1 MNNLKI
7 KLVALLVLSSFL
19 PVHGQI
25 AKWHVKPDYD
35 NIEVLENGYFKVLL
49 NGRFGLLDKNGVAV
63 LPVEYDEMTPF
74 HEDRTL
80 LYKNGKFSAVMDV
93 YGNVIDLSD
102 KNYVPLPN
110 AKCFHSGYL
119 LVKKGSEYFYLD
131 VAGKEAFGPFI
142 DAYPYSE
149 GYACVRVKT
158 NPVKDPSLLNYELID
173 LEGKPAFFNAEER
186 AGLQF
191 LSSLRDGRA
200 LLVSKGKFYWF
211 DSASGQMEQIST
223 DGTAHKKSIVVAIDG
238 KTPNVSSTADYI
250 QVSARNGV
258 FIFDKLLRINR
269 YELTGNDEVVYR
281 EKPKEGRYYTTSFD
295 KTFYDQKYGL
305 VFKGQRLLP
314 PQFDEILHMEG
325 RYAVVRTRDD
335 KCGVITVDEDN
346 SFVFKLNDNEPI
358 DFRHKYY
365 NPKLTVLMPPC
376 IKCSTATVKSYS
388 RDCEIMPET
397 RKEIE
402 NIERNALEYICR
414 LSIPKELTDTVSTHQ
429 YQFVLTYDGLRSEV
443 STVNVE
449 EWYVKYYDVSLANTN
464 TNFNITSPSDTI
476 NVEFDVVMTEAARN
490 DGRYYPKTVEVT
502 SPDLGYE
509 PVCVRIN
516 ENRNTFQ
523 IHGVEEG
530 RVRFFVNITED
541 GCPSIIY
548 PFEMVFTKPAPEDT
562 DKKTTVTVK
571 AVRKPK
577 PKPAPKKEE
586 KPIFVDN
593 IYD

>member
-1 MNNLKI
+1 MRVSKKNL
-7 KLVALLVLSSFL
+7 LMFLSLSCFL
-19 PVHGQI
+19 SAHAQI

-49 NGRFGLLDKNGVAV
+49 NGHFGLLDKNGVAV

-93 YGNVIDLSD
+93 YGNVIDLSG

-110 AKCFHSGYL
+110 AKCFNSGYL

-131 VAGKEAFGPFI
+131 VAGKEAFGPFT

-186 AGLQF
+186 AGIQF

-223 DGTAHKKSIVVAIDG
+223 DGTTNKKSIVVAYDG
-238 KTPNVSSTADYI
+238 KTPNVTHATDYI
-250 QVSARNGV
+250 QVTAKGAV
-258 FIFDKLLRINR
+258 FVFDKSLRMTR
-269 YELTGNDEVVYR
+269 FEMTGNEKVVYS
-281 EKPKEGRYYTTSFD
+281 EKPKEDRYYTTYFD

-365 NPKLTVLMPPC
+365 NPKLTVLMPPY
-376 IKCSTATVKSYS
+376 IKCSDAIVTSYS
-388 RDCEIMPET
+388 RDCEIIVE
-397 RKEIE
+397 RRVEIE
-402 NIERNALEYICR
+402 NIERNALEYTCR

-429 YQFVLTYDGLRSEV
+429 YQFVLKYDGLRSEV
-443 STVNVE
+443 NTVNVD

-476 NVEFDVVMTEAARN
+476 NVEFDVIMTEAARN
-490 DGRYYPKTVEVT
+490 DDRYYHKTVNVT

-509 PVCVRIN
+509 PVCIKIN
-516 ENRNTFQ
+516 ENRHSFQ

-530 RVRFFVNITED
+530 RVRFYVNITED
-541 GCPSIIY
+541 GCPSIVY

-562 DKKTTVTVK
+562 EKKTTVTVK
-571 AVRKPK
+571 AVRKPQ

-586 KPIFVDN
+586 KPFFLDN

>member
-7 KLVALLVLSSFL
+7 KLVALLVLSSLL

-119 LVKKGSEYFYLD
+119 LVKKDSEYFYLD

-305 VFKGQRLLP
+305 VFK
-314 PQFDEILHMEG
+314 
-325 RYAVVRTRDD
+325 
-335 KCGVITVDEDN
+335 
-346 SFVFKLNDNEPI
+346 
-358 DFRHKYY
+358 
-365 NPKLTVLMPPC
+365 
-376 IKCSTATVKSYS
+376 
-388 RDCEIMPET
+388 
-397 RKEIE
+397 
-402 NIERNALEYICR
+402 
-414 LSIPKELTDTVSTHQ
+414 
-429 YQFVLTYDGLRSEV
+429 
-443 STVNVE
+443 
-449 EWYVKYYDVSLANTN
+449 
-464 TNFNITSPSDTI
+464 
-476 NVEFDVVMTEAARN
+476 
-490 DGRYYPKTVEVT
+490 
-502 SPDLGYE
+502 
-509 PVCVRIN
+509 
-516 ENRNTFQ
+516 
-523 IHGVEEG
+523 
-530 RVRFFVNITED
+530 
-541 GCPSIIY
+541 
-548 PFEMVFTKPAPEDT
+548 
-562 DKKTTVTVK
+562 
-571 AVRKPK
+571 
-577 PKPAPKKEE
+577 
-586 KPIFVDN
+586 
-593 IYD
+593 